1 MAKQRVLVD
10 TCIIIEAF
18 RINCWKTL
26 CQNLSVETVQCCV
39 DECCRGD
46 PLKPGR
52 VSIPREE
59 LVAGLASIHEVS
71 DLMLAKLSLE
81 NDDLPALDDGEFH
94 MMAWLHSNPSEAIL
108 TAISTSDRA
117 AVRAA
122 HVIRLLDQ
130 VTSLQELAKMSHVGP
145 KQLGILEHHFTED
158 WLSTL
163 RMQLRM
169 NIL

>member
-10 TCIIIEAF
+10 TCVILEAF
-18 RINCWKTL
+18 RINCWKAL
-26 CQNLSVETVQCCV
+26 CQHLSVETVKCCV
-39 DECCRGD
+39 EECCRGD

-52 VSIPREE
+52 IVIQRQE
-59 LVAGLASIHEVS
+59 LVDGLNSVHEVS
-71 DLMLAKLSLE
+71 DLMLAKLSLD
-81 NDDLPALDDGEFH
+81 NDDLPALDDGELH

-108 TAISTSDRA
+108 TVVSTSDRA

-122 HVIRLLDQ
+122 HVLSLLDR
-130 VTSLQELAKMSHVGP
+130 VTSLQNLAKTSHVSP
-145 KQLGILEHHFTED
+145 RQLGNLEHQFTED